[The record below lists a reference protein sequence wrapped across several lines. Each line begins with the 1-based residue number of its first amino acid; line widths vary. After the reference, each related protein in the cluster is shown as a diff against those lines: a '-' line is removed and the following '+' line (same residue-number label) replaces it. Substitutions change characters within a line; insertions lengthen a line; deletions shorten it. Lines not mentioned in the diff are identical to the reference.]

1 MNADLTTLLTIGVL
15 AVLGAATVLAL
26 LVRGDL
32 APRAGSGV
40 LANDSGRAGPRDDGG
55 RWFIVAGLGMGIFAF
70 SLKLAV
76 IVALQHFPQ
85 QTIGRLKNA
94 AVARV
99 AEKVEPETLATVAE
113 PVRSFYVWA
122 TLPAMVPAPADNPTT
137 PAKIA
142 LGEILFNDT
151 ALSLDH
157 TISCASCHDITGAAG
172 ADGRSTAIGI
182 HGTLGHRN
190 APTVFNAAFQA
201 RLFWD
206 GRAASLEDQAMGP
219 PLNPD
224 EMGMPS
230 PAAIEERFNAAPRYR
245 SAFAN
250 AFGENGPISMR
261 RIVQAI
267 AAYERSLITRD
278 TPYDRFVQGDSGAMS
293 VAQQRGMAL
302 FQAVGCVNC
311 HSGPNFSG
319 AALVGPKNPF
329 VPLFAS
335 RSALARSHD
344 LAADKGRAVA
354 NAQNGV
360 WRVPS
365 LRNVALTAP
374 YFHNGSVDNLPE
386 AVRVMATAQL
396 GAEIT
401 EDARQRRVP
410 VWARSP
416 RGFVVNGGIVLD
428 GRDID
433 DITAFLGALSSDFLA
448 ARVAR
453 K

>member
-172 ADGRSTAIGI
+172 ADRGPETTLRTGPSTRPQRLVRPPGGNVRTGRPRDRPHRPRPGWRQEWP
-182 HGTLGHRN
+182 LWPGH
-190 APTVFNAAFQA
+190 
-201 RLFWD
+201 
-206 GRAASLEDQAMGP
+206 
-219 PLNPD
+219 
-224 EMGMPS
+224 PS
-230 PAAIEERFNAAPRYR
+230 P
-245 SAFAN
+245 S
-250 AFGENGPISMR
+250 
-261 RIVQAI
+261 
-267 AAYERSLITRD
+267 
-278 TPYDRFVQGDSGAMS
+278 
-293 VAQQRGMAL
+293 
-302 FQAVGCVNC
+302 
-311 HSGPNFSG
+311 
-319 AALVGPKNPF
+319 
-329 VPLFAS
+329 
-335 RSALARSHD
+335 
-344 LAADKGRAVA
+344 
-354 NAQNGV
+354 
-360 WRVPS
+360 
-365 LRNVALTAP
+365 
-374 YFHNGSVDNLPE
+374 
-386 AVRVMATAQL
+386 
-396 GAEIT
+396 
-401 EDARQRRVP
+401 
-410 VWARSP
+410 
-416 RGFVVNGGIVLD
+416 
-428 GRDID
+428 
-433 DITAFLGALSSDFLA
+433 
-448 ARVAR
+448 
-453 K
+453 